1 MNVLYSLW
9 EVRAMKIKPT
19 GQGFCTSSAGMM
31 ESCYIGGEFS
41 SSCLSKYASFSHLW
55 ASTYLN
61 IFWNI
66 NTKEVKSH
74 WCFPWDNYICSLL
87 GFLTDFTPAKCPS
100 SSLHKMAFPSDMSTS
115 PLILVPSVNLA
126 KMLSIQSSG
135 PYMKTLKSTGTST
148 NTWKEPICYKLPVWV
163 KTIEHYFLS
172 VACYTI
178 SYSFWRPFIQS
189 LSC

>member
-1 MNVLYSLW
+1 MAKNTHHLENWEGLICTGRLWNSFTEEIVLLRGHLKFMNVLYSLW

-87 GFLTDFTPAKCPS
+87 GFLTDFTPAKCPLS
-100 SSLHKMAFPSDMSTS
+100 SAKAWQQKEQTRSSQIWLTEGWSQ
-115 PLILVPSVNLA
+115 NLSA
-126 KMLSIQSSG
+126 SS
-135 PYMKTLKSTGTST
+135 KSQHQG
-148 NTWKEPICYKLPVWV
+148 
-163 KTIEHYFLS
+163 
-172 VACYTI
+172 
-178 SYSFWRPFIQS
+178 
-189 LSC
+189 